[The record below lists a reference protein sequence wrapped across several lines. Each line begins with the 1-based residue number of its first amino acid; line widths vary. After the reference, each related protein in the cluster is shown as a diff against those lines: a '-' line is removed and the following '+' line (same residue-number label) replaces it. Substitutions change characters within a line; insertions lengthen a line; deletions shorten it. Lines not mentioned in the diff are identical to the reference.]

1 MKSLTITAVIL
12 ILLSKMLFAQGDD
25 RNFNQISQTYYLK
38 KDTNIINKAI
48 DFINKTPMGID
59 KLNPILTG
67 FFGAAFL
74 DNPKLKKDF
83 LSNIDRVEKPE
94 IKKLLVYLSTAN
106 VDSIYLQTK
115 PSPSLNDMN
124 WASFFATGKV
134 KYLDNI
140 IAQIP
145 NIDNRVDVNVFLAGA
160 SAKWSLCGNSRKHEA
175 VNKRLALLKDNNQ
188 AVKEILEKEPQYFN
202 EVIIAIIK
210 QQREKGLW
218 N

>member
-1 MKSLTITAVIL
+1 MKDLCLIIL
-12 ILLSKMLFAQGDD
+12 IILSSKMVVAQNDD
-25 RNFNQISQTYYLK
+25 RNFSQISQTYYLN

-48 DFINKTPMGID
+48 EFINKTPVD
-59 KLNPILTG
+59 NNKLTPVITG

-74 DNPKLKKDF
+74 NDSKLKKDF
-83 LSNIDRVEKPE
+83 ISSIDRVEKPE
-94 IKKLLVYLSTAN
+94 IKKLLVYLFSAN
-106 VDSIYLQTK
+106 IDSIYLSAK
-115 PSPSLNDMN
+115 PSPSLNGMN

-145 NIDNRVDVNVFLAGA
+145 NFDNRVDVNVFLAGA
-160 SAKWSLCGNSRKHEA
+160 TAKWSLCGNSRKHEA
-175 VNKRLALLKDNNQ
+175 VNKRLTLLKDKNQ
-188 AVKEILEKEPQYFN
+188 AIKEVLEKDPQFYNN
-202 EVIIAIIK
+202 EIIGIIK

>member
-1 MKSLTITAVIL
+1 MVV
-12 ILLSKMLFAQGDD
+12 AQNDD
-25 RNFNQISQTYYLK
+25 RNFSQISQTYYLN

-48 DFINKTPMGID
+48 EFINKTPVD
-59 KLNPILTG
+59 NNKLTPVITG

-74 DNPKLKKDF
+74 NDSKLKKDF
-83 LSNIDRVEKPE
+83 ISSIDRVEKPE
-94 IKKLLVYLSTAN
+94 IKKLLVYLFSAN
-106 VDSIYLQTK
+106 IDSIYLSAK
-115 PSPSLNDMN
+115 PSPSLNGMN

-145 NIDNRVDVNVFLAGA
+145 NFDNRVDVNVFLAGA
-160 SAKWSLCGNSRKHEA
+160 TAKWSLCGNSRKHEA
-175 VNKRLALLKDNNQ
+175 VNKRLTLLKDKNQ
-188 AVKEILEKEPQYFN
+188 AIKEVLEKDPQFYNN
-202 EVIIAIIK
+202 EIIGIIK